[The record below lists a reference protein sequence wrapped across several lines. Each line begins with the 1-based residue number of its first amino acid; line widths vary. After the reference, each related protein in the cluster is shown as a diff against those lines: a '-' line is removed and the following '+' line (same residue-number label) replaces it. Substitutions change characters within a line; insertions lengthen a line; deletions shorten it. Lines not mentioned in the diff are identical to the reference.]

1 MSSKTLAATLSVVLA
16 AWQFAGCATLPTE
29 SRETIAVRE
38 AVLFEA
44 PVSWG
49 TLGGGEPPL
58 VTWQGPYTLLL
69 TPTTLYLIHPRAH
82 KAISYATITGTGI
95 GAVTTPALPFFP
107 GKVVEDQLI
116 LRTSRPSCHEGC
128 AFNLNDPALAQHAL
142 ELIESQRQAVDPFGR
157 RDEPPIAWLAAGIR
171 SARAWWEVQPE
182 YLKQAAP
189 HRKTAFDRWIC
200 EQTDCRGSGR
210 TAGLYGSALREAL
223 PVETAPGYVFRDLE
237 GIAVT
242 SRTTLETAA
251 LVEALRLADPA
262 VDRLLVSDLQTIRL
276 RERISA
282 DYLVSIEMTFDVFVD
297 YFDVDPVKDGQYFWH
312 AHSVT
317 RPLDEWLAMDAEGF
331 AAEVAAAA
339 RSVGCRIQ
347 RELEP
352 HGGAAPDPRCEPRA
366 QQPGEPGPATESIH
380 AKE

>member
-1 MSSKTLAATLSVVLA
+1 MANRCTTAILAMALATMQL
-16 AWQFAGCATLPTE
+16 AGCATLPTE
-29 SRETIAVRE
+29 SRETIAARE
-38 AVLFEA
+38 EVLLEA
-44 PVSWG
+44 PVTWG
-49 TLGGGEPPL
+49 TLGAGEAPR
-58 VTWQGPYTLLL
+58 VTWQGPATLLL
-69 TPTTLYLIHPRAH
+69 TPTTLYVVHAGTH
-82 KAISYATITGTGI
+82 EAISYATVTGTRI
-95 GAVTTPALPFFP
+95 GPVTGLALPFGA
-107 GKVVEDQLI
+107 GKVVEEQLI
-116 LRTSRPSCHEGC
+116 VRLSRPRCREGC
-128 AFNLNDPALAQHAL
+128 VFNLGDAATARRAL

-339 RSVGCRIQ
+339 RSVACRVQ
-347 RELEP
+347 QELEP
-352 HGGAAPDPRCEPRA
+352 YGGAAPDPRCVPGA
-366 QQPGEPGPATESIH
+366 QQPGEPGTATESIH

>member
-1 MSSKTLAATLSVVLA
+1 MSNKTIAATLSLVLA
-16 AWQFAGCATLPTE
+16 TLQLAGCATLPTE
-29 SRETIAVRE
+29 SRETIAGRE

-82 KAISYATITGTGI
+82 KAISYATITGAGI
-95 GAVTTPALPFFP
+95 GAVATPALPFFP

-128 AFNLNDPALAQHAL
+128 AFNLNDQALAQHAL
-142 ELIESQRQAVDPFGR
+142 ELIQAQRQAVDPFGR
-157 RDEPPIAWLAAGIR
+157 RDGPSTAWLAAGIR
-171 SARAWWEVQPE
+171 SAHAWWEVQPE

-200 EQTDCRGSGR
+200 EQTDCRGGGR
-210 TAGLYGSALREAL
+210 TAGLYGPALRQAL
-223 PVETAPGYVFRDLE
+223 PIETGPGYVFRDLE

-242 SRTTLETAA
+242 TRTTLDTGA
-251 LVEALRLADPA
+251 LVEALRLADPT

-276 RERISA
+276 REKISA
-282 DYLVSIEMTFDVFVD
+282 DYQVSVEMTFDVFVD

-312 AHSVT
+312 AHSIT

-331 AAEVAAAA
+331 AAEVAIAA
-339 RSVGCRIQ
+339 RSVARRVQ
-347 RELEP
+347 QELEP
-352 HGGAAPDPRCEPRA
+352 YGGAAPDPRCVPGA
-366 QQPGEPGPATESIH
+366 QQPGEPGAATESIH
-380 AKE
+380 ARE